1 MGRAPLWF
9 AVALAFVAACG
20 EPSESV
26 SLEEGAGS
34 GSGSGSGLVEASC
47 WTATAGPICP
57 AQPRGL
63 VETDC
68 PAGLLDGSGFAA
80 GTGVCAP
87 AFAQVDCPQEWEWS
101 DRDGVTFCAPP
112 PTPTCA
118 PGELALPGR
127 CLPVGEPCAPGADW
141 PDEAT
146 LRARAPG
153 YEGPIL
159 YVRPDGDPAGDGSR
173 TNPTILTTATMRRA
187 EGGILALSRG
197 RHSAAL
203 RVDRSLALLGGCAAE
218 TVVEASTPSDTLG
231 TMELAANGPVT
242 VRDITITGARPGL
255 VIRGSGAEAHR
266 VASVLIDRATGYGIK
281 AESPQLTAL
290 SQVGIVDTQPFA
302 DGSFGIGLS
311 ASAGAIVA
319 GERVELRANR
329 TLGLLVTGAGSQL
342 SLEESRVG
350 ETLPQES
357 DRRFGRGVNVGA
369 GGRFDAA
376 ATLVEGNSSTG
387 LFAIDP
393 QSAIY
398 GLQLVVRGTL
408 ADARTGDFGRGIEV
422 DTEALLDCEG
432 CVLTGNLDAGLVV
445 DDGGLA
451 TLRQTVVAD
460 NQPRTSDGRY
470 GRGIMA
476 QGGAHIDATGLVIA
490 GHSDLALYL
499 SDAGTS
505 AALTDLVVAGPAAAV
520 DRLVSIQAEAAADLQ
535 RARLVGDALLG
546 IYVGTGASVAASDL
560 QLEGRGVAELA
571 ETARLLEVSRG
582 GALTGLR
589 VALLPAQG
597 GGALVTEPSA
607 SLVLRDALLRSPHTG
622 RPGRGVEVNLGAGVT
637 LERVLV
643 EGFDE
648 AGIAA
653 FFAPTTLTMRD
664 VVVAGAAGLPGAVRG
679 SGHTLGFYDGAA
691 LAASDLVLRDAAG
704 VGLRLAG
711 EGTTFEVTRAAM
723 VACFVGANLEVPGV
737 TREQLSALFRDEF
750 YAGNGQDIGLQTFD
764 LPEPTTSLEPAN

>member
-1 MGRAPLWF
+1 
-9 AVALAFVAACG
+9 
-20 EPSESV
+20 
-26 SLEEGAGS
+26 
-34 GSGSGSGLVEASC
+34 
-47 WTATAGPICP
+47 
-57 AQPRGL
+57 
-63 VETDC
+63 
-68 PAGLLDGSGFAA
+68 
-80 GTGVCAP
+80 
-87 AFAQVDCPQEWEWS
+87 
-101 DRDGVTFCAPP
+101 
-112 PTPTCA
+112 
-118 PGELALPGR
+118 
-127 CLPVGEPCAPGADW
+127 
-141 PDEAT
+141 
-146 LRARAPG
+146 
-153 YEGPIL
+153 
-159 YVRPDGDPAGDGSR
+159 
-173 TNPTILTTATMRRA
+173 
-187 EGGILALSRG
+187 
-197 RHSAAL
+197 
-203 RVDRSLALLGGCAAE
+203 
-218 TVVEASTPSDTLG
+218 
-231 TMELAANGPVT
+231 
-242 VRDITITGARPGL
+242 
-255 VIRGSGAEAHR
+255 
-266 VASVLIDRATGYGIK
+266 
-281 AESPQLTAL
+281 
-290 SQVGIVDTQPFA
+290 
-302 DGSFGIGLS
+302 
-311 ASAGAIVA
+311 
-319 GERVELRANR
+319 
-329 TLGLLVTGAGSQL
+329 
-342 SLEESRVG
+342 
-350 ETLPQES
+350 
-357 DRRFGRGVNVGA
+357 
-369 GGRFDAA
+369 
-376 ATLVEGNSSTG
+376 
-387 LFAIDP
+387 
-393 QSAIY
+393 
-398 GLQLVVRGTL
+398 LVVRGTL

-653 FFAPTTLTMRD
+653 LFAPTTLTMRD
-664 VVVAGAAGLPGAVRG
+664 VVVAGVAGLPGAVRG
-679 SGHTLGFYDGAA
+679 SGHTLGVYDGAA

>member
-1 MGRAPLWF
+1 
-9 AVALAFVAACG
+9 
-20 EPSESV
+20 
-26 SLEEGAGS
+26 
-34 GSGSGSGLVEASC
+34 
-47 WTATAGPICP
+47 
-57 AQPRGL
+57 
-63 VETDC
+63 
-68 PAGLLDGSGFAA
+68 
-80 GTGVCAP
+80 
-87 AFAQVDCPQEWEWS
+87 
-101 DRDGVTFCAPP
+101 
-112 PTPTCA
+112 
-118 PGELALPGR
+118 
-127 CLPVGEPCAPGADW
+127 
-141 PDEAT
+141 
-146 LRARAPG
+146 
-153 YEGPIL
+153 
-159 YVRPDGDPAGDGSR
+159 
-173 TNPTILTTATMRRA
+173 MRRA

-218 TVVEASTPSDTLG
+218 TVVEASTPSETLG

-445 DDGGLA
+445 DD
-451 TLRQTVVAD
+451 D

-679 SGHTLGFYDGAA
+679 SGHTLGVYDGAA

-737 TREQLSALFRDEF
+737 TREQLSDLFRDEH
-750 YAGNGQDIGLQTFD
+750 YAANGQDIAVETLEI
-764 LPEPTTSLEPAN
+764 PAPTTSLDPAP

>member
-26 SLEEGAGS
+26 SLEEG
-34 GSGSGSGLVEASC
+34 SGSGSGLVEIPC

-57 AQPRGL
+57 AQPRGR
-63 VETDC
+63 VEADC
-68 PAGLLDGSGFAA
+68 PAGLLAGSGFAA
-80 GTGVCAP
+80 GTGLCAP
-87 AFAQVDCPQEWEWS
+87 AFAEVDCPQEWERS
-101 DRDGVTFCAPP
+101 AREGVTFCAPP

-127 CLPVGEPCAPGADW
+127 CLPIGEPCAPGADW

-153 YEGPIL
+153 YEGPII
-159 YVRPDGDPAGDGSR
+159 YVRPDGDLAGDGSR
-173 TNPTILTTATMRRA
+173 TNPTTLTTATMRRA

-203 RVDRSLALLGGCAAE
+203 RVDRSLALLGACAAE
-218 TVVEASTPSDTLG
+218 TVVEAATPSDTLG

-290 SQVGIVDTQPFA
+290 SQVGIVDTQPFG

-311 ASAGAIVA
+311 ASSGAIVA

-342 SLEESRVG
+342 SLEGSRVG

-357 DRRFGRGVNVGA
+357 NRRFGRGVNVGA

-398 GLQLVVRGTL
+398 GIQLVVRGTL

-422 DTEALLDCEG
+422 DTEAILDCEG

-445 DDGGLA
+445 DDGGIA
-451 TLRQTVVAD
+451 TLRQTVIAD
-460 NQPRTSDGRY
+460 NRPRTSDGRY
-470 GRGIMA
+470 GRGIMV
-476 QGGAHIDATGLVIA
+476 QGGGRLDASGLLIA
-490 GHSDLALYL
+490 GHTDLALYL
-499 SDAGTS
+499 SDPVTE

-535 RARLVGDALLG
+535 RARIVGDALLG
-546 IYVGTGASVAASDL
+546 IYVGTGASVTANDL
-560 QLEGRGVAELA
+560 QLEGRGAAELA

-589 VALLPAQG
+589 VALFPTQG

-622 RPGRGVEVNLGAGVT
+622 RPGRGVEVNLGGRAT
-637 LERVLV
+637 LERALV

-648 AGIAA
+648 AGVAA
-653 FFAPTTLTMRD
+653 FFAPTSLVLRD
-664 VVVAGAAGLPGAVRG
+664 AVVASVAGLPGATRG
-679 SGHTLGFYDGAA
+679 SGHALGIYDGAELTA
-691 LAASDLVLRDAAG
+691 TELVVREAAQ

-711 EGTTFEVTRAAM
+711 ADTRFDVAGAAL
-723 VACFVGANLEVPGV
+723 VDCFVGANLEIPGLSS
-737 TREQLSALFRDEF
+737 EQLSALFRDEF